1 MPVAAITA
9 DAYAKRVARAEAAAK
24 AKATDIEKMIP
35 AVNAMDVCPATK
47 KNYFIALYNATKDTV
62 VAEQYKQQF
71 LKCDEEAKKMPPPP
85 PPNITYDEIQKAGL
99 AIMNNTDVP
108 LPHRILV
115 GLSTQ
120 LNPLRLDYCNL
131 PINPD
136 DRKGNY
142 ILLNLGSPWHKAS
155 QVVINEHKTTKVMLK
170 VFGDGSLVRTLTP
183 QIYALI
189 KQWHENNKDAILLE
203 MPPNTLGKTLTRI
216 FQKYANLHVTQN
228 TIRHAY
234 VTKARAGDRP
244 LAVVSKIAKELGH
257 SVATNELYR
266 WENSAQAPQS

>member
-9 DAYAKRVARAEAAAK
+9 DAYAKRVARAEAAAG

-35 AVNAMDVCPATK
+35 AINAMDVCPATK
-47 KNYFIALYNATKDTV
+47 KNYFIALHNATKDTLV
-62 VAEQYKQQF
+62 GEQYKQQF
-71 LKCDEEAKKMPPPP
+71 LKCDEDAKKLPPPP
-85 PPNITYDEIQKAGL
+85 PPNITYDDIQKAGL
-99 AIMNNTDVP
+99 TIMNNADVP
-108 LPHRILV
+108 LPHRILA

-120 LNPLRLDYCNL
+120 LNPVRLDYCNL
-131 PINPD
+131 PINPE
-136 DRKGNY
+136 DRSGNH
-142 ILLNLGSPWHKAS
+142 ILLSNPKNSHI
-155 QVVINEHKTTKVMLK
+155 VINQHKTTKVMLK
-170 VFGDGSLVRTLTP
+170 VFGDGALVRALTP
-183 QIYALI
+183 EIYALI
-189 KQWHENNKDAILLE
+189 KQWQQDNKDALLLE

-216 FQKYANLHVTQN
+216 FQKHTNLHITQN

-266 WENSAQAPQS
+266 WENCGLLSNVK